1 MKKSSN
7 GVCFFLQKNYDTN
20 IKMKFVH
27 LHTHSHYS
35 LLDGLAKIDELIN
48 RAKELGMEALALT
61 DHGNLYGT
69 IEFYQKAKKAGVK
82 PIIGV
87 EAYLASHSRFDK
99 RSRIDDRPYHL
110 ILLAQ
115 NKTGWLNLI
124 QLVTKSHLEGFYY
137 KPRVDKELLRQHH
150 EGIIALSACLA
161 GEIPRLISA
170 EKIPAAKEK
179 ILEYKDIFG
188 PENFFLEIGHHPGI
202 KESEKIMTTIVEL
215 AKETNTPLVA
225 TQDIHY
231 LKSDDAPYQEILL
244 AVQTGSKVDD
254 PDRLTFKYDDFSMRT
269 PEEMTEFFKNIP
281 EAITNTIKIAER
293 CNLEIELGKI
303 LLPSFPVPEG
313 QTSVSYLRNL
323 VNEKIANRFSKITE
337 EIKSRLDYELS
348 VIEKTGFADYFLI
361 VRDIVDWAKQHGI
374 VVGPGRG
381 SAAGSLVSYILSI
394 TNINPLKYELLF
406 ERFLNADRIQMP
418 DIDIDFTDVRRDEV
432 VAYVR
437 EKYGNNRVAQIIT
450 FGTMAAR
457 AAIRDAGRAL
467 GFSYGFCDQI
477 AKMIPF
483 VPNPDKKSLLAKSLE
498 EVAELKDIYEHDA
511 NAKKLIDSAKKL
523 EGVARHASVHAC
535 GLVISKNALTDYLP
549 LQYAPQDKNIIITQF
564 EMHSVENL
572 GLLKMDFLG
581 LRNLTIIE
589 NTLNLIK
596 DIYQKE
602 ININE
607 IPLDDK
613 KTFELLRAGETTG
626 IFQLE
631 SSGMRGYL
639 KQLKPTEIEDI
650 IAMVALY
657 RPGPMELLPQ
667 YIKRKHKEEKITY
680 LHPRLEPIL
689 AKTYGVAVYQE
700 QLMTIARDL
709 AGFSL
714 TEADILRKAVGKKIK
729 SLLQSQS
736 EKMINGMIK
745 NNIEEKTARKI
756 WQWFE
761 PFAQYGFNKSHA
773 ACYATISYQ
782 TAYLKAHYPVEFYSS
797 LLNANSGDI
806 ERIAFLVNEARKVNI
821 AVLPPDINKS
831 YTDFAPENSQNI
843 RFGLLAI
850 KNIGANIVSIIIEE
864 RGRGGPFESLPDF
877 LNRINHRDLNKK
889 SLESLIKS
897 GCLDVL
903 GVERQAALGNIEELL
918 KFNSLSKKN
927 KFNNQNSLFNY
938 QPKLSSLKLNP
949 TECAD
954 AKTRL
959 GWEKEL
965 LGLYVS
971 DHPLKK
977 YSAQLINYHIR
988 PIREAIG
995 SNQKDRA
1002 KLRVAGV
1009 ISSIQRIL
1017 TKTGQPMLFV
1027 KIEDLTD
1034 NLEVI
1039 VFSEAFSRNP
1049 YLWKE
1054 NNIIMVNGQL
1064 SLRNGETKIIC
1075 NEAREL

>member
-1 MKKSSN
+1 
-7 GVCFFLQKNYDTN
+7 
-20 IKMKFVH
+20 MKFVH

-35 LLDGLAKIDELIN
+35 LLDGLAKIDDLIN
-48 RAKELGMEALALT
+48 RAKEMGMEALAIT
-61 DHGNLYGT
+61 DHGNLYGA
-69 IEFYQKAKKAGVK
+69 IEFYQKAKKAGIK

-87 EAYLASHSRFDK
+87 EAYVAPHSRLDK
-99 RSRIDDRPYHL
+99 RSHIDDRPYHL

-115 NKTGWLNLI
+115 NKTGWLNLL
-124 QLVTKSHLEGFYY
+124 QLVTKSNLEGFYY
-137 KPRVDKELLRQHH
+137 KPRIDKELLTQHH

-161 GEIPRLISA
+161 GEIPRLIAA
-170 EKIPAAKEK
+170 EKITAAKEK
-179 ILEYKDIFG
+179 ILEYRNILG

-202 KESEKIMTTIVEL
+202 KDNEKINQIIIEL
-215 AKETNTPLVA
+215 SKETGAPLVA

-231 LKSDDAPYQEILL
+231 LKSEDAPYHEILL
-244 AVQTGSKVDD
+244 AVQTGNKVDD
-254 PDRLTFKYDDFSMRT
+254 PDRLTLKYDDFSMRS
-269 PEEMTEFFKNIP
+269 PEQMTEFFKENP
-281 EAITNTIKIAER
+281 KAITNTIKIADR

-303 LLPSFPVPEG
+303 LLPNFPVPEG
-313 QTSVSYLRNL
+313 QNSDSYLRNL
-323 VNEKIANRFSKITE
+323 VNEKLADRFSKITE
-337 EIKSRLDYELS
+337 EIKKRLDYELS

-361 VRDIVDWAKQHGI
+361 VRDIVAWAKQRGI

-381 SAAGSLVSYILSI
+381 SAAGSLVSYVLDI
-394 TNINPLKYELLF
+394 TGINPLKYDLLF

-437 EKYGNNRVAQIIT
+437 EKYGADRVAQIIT

-457 AAIRDAGRAL
+457 AAIRDSGRAL
-467 GFSYGFCDQI
+467 GFAYGFCDQI
-477 AKMIPF
+477 SKMIPF
-483 VPNPDKKSLLAKSLE
+483 MCNLEKAME
-498 EVAELKDIYEHDA
+498 EVTELRDLYDHDA
-511 NAKKLIDSAKKL
+511 NAKRLIDSAKKL

-535 GLVISKNALTDYLP
+535 GLVISKEALTNYLP

-564 EMHSVENL
+564 EMHSVEDL

-589 NTLNLIK
+589 NTLKLIK

-639 KQLKPTEIEDI
+639 KQLKPSEIEDI
-650 IAMVALY
+650 IAMVSLY

-667 YIKRKHKEEKITY
+667 YIKRKHGQEKITY
-680 LHPRLEPIL
+680 LHPKLEPIL

-729 SLLQSQS
+729 SLMQSQA

-745 NNIEEKTARKI
+745 NGIAERTARNI

-773 ACYATISYQ
+773 TCYALIGYQ
-782 TAYLKAHYPVEFYSS
+782 TAYLKAHYPVEFFSS
-797 LLNANSGDI
+797 LLNANNDDI

-821 AVLPPDINKS
+821 TVLPPDINKS
-831 YTDFAPENSQNI
+831 YKDFAPENSANI
-843 RFGLLAI
+843 RFGLLTI

-864 RGRGGPFESLPDF
+864 RGRGGPFENMPNF
-877 LNRINHRDLNKK
+877 LSRINHRDLNKK

-897 GCLDVL
+897 GCLDSM
-903 GVERQAALGNIEELL
+903 GIERQTALSSIEELL
-918 KFNSLSKKN
+918 KFNSLSKKS
-927 KFNNQNSLFNY
+927 KLSSQNCLFAY
-938 QPKLSSLKLNP
+938 QPKMASLKINP
-949 TECAD
+949 VEAVD
-954 AKTRL
+954 AKTKL
-959 GWEKEL
+959 SWEKEL
-965 LGLYVS
+965 LGLYIS

-977 YSAQLINYHIR
+977 YVNQLKDNHVQSIK
-988 PIREAIG
+988 EAING
-995 SNQKDRA
+995 RHRDRA
-1002 KLRVAGV
+1002 RLKVAGV
-1009 ISSIQRIL
+1009 VSSIQKIL
-1017 TKTGQPMLFV
+1017 TKRGQPMLFV

-1039 VFSEAFSRNP
+1039 VFSETFARNP

-1054 NNIIMVNGQL
+1054 NNIIMINGQL
-1064 SLRNGETKIIC
+1064 SLRNGETKVIC

>member
-1 MKKSSN
+1 
-7 GVCFFLQKNYDTN
+7 
-20 IKMKFVH
+20 MKFVH

-35 LLDGLAKIDELIN
+35 LLDGLAKIDDLID

-61 DHGNLYGT
+61 DHGNLYGA
-69 IEFYQKAKKAGVK
+69 IEFYEKAKKAGLK

-87 EAYLASHSRFDK
+87 EAYVAPHGRFDK

-115 NKTGWLNLI
+115 NKTGWLNIL
-124 QLVTKSHLEGFYY
+124 QLVTKSNLEGFYY
-137 KPRVDKELLRQHH
+137 KPRVDKEILRQHH

-161 GEIPRLISA
+161 GEISRLIAA

-179 ILEYKDIFG
+179 IGEYQNIFG
-188 PENFFLEIGHHPGI
+188 PENFFLEISHHPGI
-202 KESEKIMTTIVEL
+202 ENLEKINQVLIEL
-215 AKETNTPLVA
+215 SKETNAPLVA

-231 LKSDDAPYQEILL
+231 IKSEDAPYHEILL
-244 AVQTGSKVDD
+244 AVQTGNTIND
-254 PDRLTFKYDDFSMRT
+254 PGRLTFKHDDFSMRS
-269 PEEMTEFFKNIP
+269 PEQMTELFKKNP
-281 EAITNTIKIAER
+281 EAIANTVKIAER

-303 LLPSFPVPEG
+303 LLPSFQVPDG
-313 QTSVSYLRNL
+313 QNSNHYLRNL
-323 VNEKIANRFSKITE
+323 VNEKLASRFSEITE
-337 EIKSRLDYELS
+337 EIKKRVDYELS

-361 VRDIVDWAKQHGI
+361 VQDIIDWAKKRGI

-381 SAAGSLVSYILSI
+381 SAAGSLISYVLDI
-394 TNINPLKYELLF
+394 TSINPLKYDLLF

-418 DIDIDFTDVRRDEV
+418 DIDIDFTDIRRDEV

-437 EKYGNNRVAQIIT
+437 DKYGADRVAQIIT

-467 GFSYGFCDQI
+467 GFAYGFCDQV

-483 VPNPDKKSLLAKSLE
+483 APNPDKKSILEKSLK
-498 EVAELKDIYEHDA
+498 EVAELDNLYKQDA

-523 EGVARHASVHAC
+523 EGLARHASVHAC
-535 GLVISKNALTDYLP
+535 GLVISREALTNYLP
-549 LQYAPQDKNIIITQF
+549 LQYAPQDKNIVITQF
-564 EMHSVENL
+564 EMHSVEKI

-589 NTLNLIK
+589 DALRLIK
-596 DIYQKE
+596 EIHQKE
-602 ININE
+602 IDIGK

-639 KQLKPTEIEDI
+639 KQLKPTEIEDV

-657 RPGPMELLPQ
+657 RPGPMELIPQ
-667 YIKRKHKEEKITY
+667 YIKRKHGQEKITY

-689 AKTYGVAVYQE
+689 VKTYGVAVYQE

-729 SLLQSQS
+729 SLLQSQA
-736 EKMINGMIK
+736 EKMISGMVKNG
-745 NNIEEKTARKI
+745 IEEKTAGKI

-773 ACYATISYQ
+773 ACYALIGYQ
-782 TAYLKAHYPVEFYSS
+782 TAYLKAHYPVEFFSS

-806 ERIAFLVNEARKVNI
+806 ERIAFLIGEARRANI
-821 AVLPPDINKS
+821 AVFPPDINKS
-831 YTDFAPENSQNI
+831 YTEFTPENSDHI
-843 RFGLLAI
+843 RFGLLAV
-850 KNIGANIVSIIIEE
+850 KNIGANIVSIIIDE

-877 LNRINHRDLNKK
+877 LDRINHRDLNKK

-897 GCLDVL
+897 GCLDSF
-903 GVERQAALGNIEELL
+903 GIERQNALENVEELL

-938 QPKLSSLKLNP
+938 QPKLTSLKLKP
-949 TECAD
+949 TENAD
-954 AKTRL
+954 SKTKL
-959 GWEKEL
+959 AWEKEL
-965 LGLYVS
+965 LGLYIS

-977 YSAQLINYHIR
+977 YLPRLSENRVQTIK
-988 PIREAIG
+988 EATNSGHRDKTRLKI
-995 SNQKDRA
+995 
-1002 KLRVAGV
+1002 AGV
-1009 ISSIQRIL
+1009 ISSVQKIL
-1017 TKTGQPMLFV
+1017 TKAGQPMLFV

-1039 VFSEAFSRNP
+1039 VFSETLSKSSN
-1049 YLWKE
+1049 LWKE
-1054 NNIIMVNGQL
+1054 NNIIMINGQL
-1064 SLRNGETKIIC
+1064 SLRNGETKVIC
-1075 NEAREL
+1075 NEVREL

>member
-1 MKKSSN
+1 
-7 GVCFFLQKNYDTN
+7 
-20 IKMKFVH
+20 MKFVH

-35 LLDGLAKIDELIN
+35 LLDGLAKIDGLIS
-48 RAKELGMEALALT
+48 RAKELGMESLAIT
-61 DHGNLYGT
+61 DHGNLYGA
-69 IEFYQKAKKAGVK
+69 IEFYQKAKKSGLK

-87 EAYLASHSRFDK
+87 EAYLTSQSRFDK

-115 NKTGWLNLI
+115 NKTGWLNLL
-124 QLVTKSHLEGFYY
+124 QLVTKSNLEGFYY
-137 KPRVDKELLRQHH
+137 KPRIDKELLAQHH
-150 EGIIALSACLA
+150 EGLIALSACMA
-161 GEIPRLISA
+161 GEISRLIAA

-179 ILEYKDIFG
+179 VIEYQNIFG

-202 KESEKIMTTIVEL
+202 KDHEKINQAIIEL
-215 AKETNTPLVA
+215 SKETGAPLVA

-231 LKSDDAPYQEILL
+231 LKSEDAPYHEILL
-244 AVQTGSKVDD
+244 AVQTGNKVDD
-254 PDRLTFKYDDFSMRT
+254 PDRLTFKHDDFSMRS
-269 PEEMTEFFKNIP
+269 PEQMTEFFKDIP
-281 EAITNTIKIAER
+281 EAITNTTKIADR

-303 LLPSFPVPEG
+303 LLPDFPVPEG
-313 QTSVSYLRNL
+313 QTSNSYLHNL
-323 VNEKIANRFSKITE
+323 VNEKLTERFSKITE
-337 EIKSRLDYELS
+337 EIKKRLDNELS

-361 VRDIVDWAKQHGI
+361 VRDIVDWAKQRGI

-381 SAAGSLVSYILSI
+381 SAAGSLVSYVLGI
-394 TNINPLKYELLF
+394 TNIDPLKYDLLF

-437 EKYGNNRVAQIIT
+437 EKYGADRVAQIIT

-457 AAIRDAGRAL
+457 AAIRDSGRAL
-467 GFSYGFCDQI
+467 GFAYGFCDQI
-477 AKMIPF
+477 SKMIPF
-483 VPNPDKKSLLAKSLE
+483 QFNLEKALE
-498 EVAELKDIYEHDA
+498 EVTELRDLYDHDA
-511 NAKKLIDSAKKL
+511 NAKRLIDSAKKL

-535 GLVISKNALTDYLP
+535 GLVISKEALTNYLP

-564 EMHSVENL
+564 EMHSVEDI
-572 GLLKMDFLG
+572 GLLKMDLLG

-589 NTLNLIK
+589 KTLNLIK
-596 DIYQKE
+596 DIHQKE
-602 ININE
+602 IDINQ
-607 IPLDDK
+607 IPLNDK

-639 KQLKPTEIEDI
+639 KQLKPNEIEDI
-650 IAMVALY
+650 IAMVSLY

-667 YIKRKHKEEKITY
+667 YIRRKHGQEKITY

-729 SLLQSQS
+729 SLLQSQA

-745 NNIEEKTARKI
+745 NGIEEKTAKNI
-756 WQWFE
+756 WHWFE

-773 ACYATISYQ
+773 TCYALIGYQ
-782 TAYLKAHYPVEFYSS
+782 TAYLRVHYPVEFFSS
-797 LLNANSGDI
+797 LLNANTDDI
-806 ERIAFLVNEARKVNI
+806 ERIAFLVNEARKASI
-821 AVLPPDINKS
+821 TVLPPDINKS
-831 YTDFAPENSQNI
+831 YTDFAPENSNNI
-843 RFGLLAI
+843 RFGLLAV

-877 LNRINHRDLNKK
+877 LGRINHRDLNKK

-897 GCLDVL
+897 GCLDSM
-903 GVERQAALGNIEELL
+903 GIERQAALSNIEELL

-927 KFNNQNSLFNY
+927 KLSSQNSLFNY
-938 QPKLSSLKLNP
+938 QPKLAALKINP
-949 TECAD
+949 TEAAD
-954 AKTRL
+954 AKTKL
-959 GWEKEL
+959 SWEKEL
-965 LGLYVS
+965 LGLYIS

-977 YSAQLINYHIR
+977 YVNQLKENR
-988 PIREAIG
+988 VQPIKEAVNSG
-995 SNQKDRA
+995 HRDRSRL
-1002 KLRVAGV
+1002 KIAGV
-1009 ISSIQRIL
+1009 VSGVQKII
-1017 TKTGQPMLFV
+1017 TKRGQPMLFV
-1027 KIEDLTD
+1027 KIEDLSD

-1039 VFSEAFSRNP
+1039 VFSETFSKNP

-1054 NNIIMVNGQL
+1054 NNILMINGQL
-1064 SLRNGETKIIC
+1064 SLRNGETKVIC